1 MMKHGTSPIR
11 SDVSMQAE
19 ITFGNFMALILIDP
33 CCLRLCIS
41 VDDVAKFMRHMG
53 APFSKTNLITGAKLT
68 LDDALDEAAAYLI
81 RNSYPTYSKVPPVI
95 QALRKFPLGNFVS
108 FPAEM
113 IRTTTTNIAM
123 GLKMSSHA

>member
-1 MMKHGTSPIR
+1 
-11 SDVSMQAE
+11 MQGE
-19 ITFGNFMALILIDP
+19 ITFGNSMAFNFDRSMLLEA
-33 CCLRLCIS
+33 LHS

-53 APFSKTNLITGAKLT
+53 VPFDKTNLISGAKLT

-123 GLKMSSHA
+123 GLKMSSHASHSH